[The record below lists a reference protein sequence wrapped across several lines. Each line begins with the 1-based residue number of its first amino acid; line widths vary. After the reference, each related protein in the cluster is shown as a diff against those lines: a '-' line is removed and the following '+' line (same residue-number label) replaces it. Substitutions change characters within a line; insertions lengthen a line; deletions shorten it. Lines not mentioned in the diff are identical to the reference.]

1 MNNNK
6 TNQLLQ
12 KANELIEEYRQ
23 SVPGLTESSMK
34 GMKKVKSV
42 KAKDGG
48 TFEVYERPAKASQ
61 DRYKM
66 FHVFGNGKT
75 LDLGT
80 HPSADG
86 ALKFAKNQGIIEST
100 DEHIAAM
107 NKLRLANK
115 NKWWNYSS
123 PDGSVKAKGY
133 NTWVQ
138 RIEVTKNGKTYKA
151 STTMD
156 APVSKFKAEL
166 KQILE
171 ARYDSYGYD
180 VKDRWDGEKPRPT
193 GRDYFGRPM
202 RAEPEA
208 ARFKTKP
215 EAEKYA
221 KKMGRKALGK
231 PFKNVGSRGE
241 EWIVMV
247 KEAKETSIDLARRV
261 VKNHQHEKG
270 LDATTAN
277 VIMQVYNAV
286 SDANKAKMEKLSVK
300 QLASIAFKLVK

>member
-1 MNNNK
+1 MDPK
-6 TNQLLQ
+6 QALQ
-12 KANELIEEYRQ
+12 KAEDTLKEYNS
-23 SVPGLTESSMK
+23 SVPKSLFRLSPKPHGK

-42 KAKDGG
+42 KARDGG
-48 TFEVYERPAKASQ
+48 TFEVYERPAKAGQ
-61 DRYKM
+61 DRYQM
-66 FHVFGNGKT
+66 YHAFGTGRG

-86 ALKFAKNQGIIEST
+86 ALKFARNNGIIESA

-171 ARYDSYGYD
+171 SNNLD
-180 VKDRWDGEKPRPT
+180 
-193 GRDYFGRPM
+193 
-202 RAEPEA
+202 
-208 ARFKTKP
+208 
-215 EAEKYA
+215 
-221 KKMGRKALGK
+221 
-231 PFKNVGSRGE
+231 
-241 EWIVMV
+241 
-247 KEAKETSIDLARRV
+247 EAKETSIDLARRV
-261 VKNHQHEKG
+261 AKNHQHEKG